1 MENAEDIERVK
12 EEPNDTFPDAGDDY
26 NFNLVES
33 CKAENVDTSTICES
47 LANHMN
53 ETMGLPE
60 QLDEKILIDVECKH
74 VKPELSSLS
83 KRICK
88 IEHQNSQSIVKME
101 KKYQTNDTSQNIF
114 TDVECKNVK
123 LELKSSSTTICQ
135 NEYQITI
142 MIIIVDLRLIIDYNL
157 KNVRIGK
164 Y

>member
-1 MENAEDIERVK
+1 MEIAEDIKRVK
-12 EEPNDTFPDAGDDY
+12 EEPNDTCPHAGDDY

-53 ETMGLPE
+53 EAMGLPE

-74 VKPELSSLS
+74 VKPEMSSLS
-83 KRICK
+83 KSICK
-88 IEHQNSQSIVKME
+88 IEHQNSQFIVKME

-114 TDVECKNVK
+114 IDVECKNFK
-123 LELKSSSTTICQ
+123 LEFKSSSTTICQ

-142 MIIIVDLRLIIDYNL
+142 MIIIVDLKLILDYNL
-157 KNVRIGK
+157 NIVRIGK